1 MDLIF
6 LVPELCEWI
15 MNNIL
20 LLYRSIYLSSS
31 TYVGVDKNIWK
42 IMSSFL
48 KKPILKVT
56 FLFLIISFL

>member
-48 KKPILKVT
+48 KKPILEVT